1 MRSSAR
7 AARCCSSGMATKPKP
22 CIQVP
27 TVLAAAGSPSV
38 CTPRPASRPYAPGAP
53 PLVDE
58 PRSLMF
64 VADCMGQA
72 PSRYAARPRTACRC
86 RTDRQRRSL
95 SLPGRACCTARRWG
109 RHARARARRA
119 PCGRQGAGRAAA
131 GGRRA
136 HLDGAHEHARV
147 ALAARAVPRGDQRHL
162 GQLRAEH
169 AQHRGGHRLALRR
182 RPASQRRR
190 AASAGPTLVTQPP
203 HAPPRFP
210 MPPRDRP
217 VVKTQRVDGK
227 PPARCCWGALRL
239 ARQRRQRTGTWRG
252 SALTVNRPLS
262 TGCARRHRRC
272 CASTLQ
278 DPLRPARRA
287 AQALSWQRAPAW

>member
-64 VADCMGQA
+64 VADCMGQVCSTPA
-72 PSRYAARPRTACRC
+72 DSVPLPHRSPAEESVTPR
-86 RTDRQRRSL
+86 
-95 SLPGRACCTARRWG
+95 RACCTARRWG